1 MMVAQMMEKMLA
13 KGDVWITTGEE
24 VATYVRQL
32 INDGKYVPRAD
43 QLPFYNGRLPQLAK
57 DYFMRAR

>member
-1 MMVAQMMEKMLA
+1 
-13 KGDVWITTGEE
+13 VWITTGEE

-32 INDGKYVPRAD
+32 INDGKYVPRTD